1 MNTKRERKHLY
12 RPTLSLC
19 IDEET
24 SDDTLVSYGDYLV
37 AVLCFLAEKYLET
50 LSS

>member
-19 IDEET
+19 IDQET
-24 SDDTLVSYGDYLV
+24 SDDTLVSYGDYLI
-37 AVLCFLAEKYLET
+37 AALRFLAEEYLEA
-50 LSS
+50 LGS

>member
-1 MNTKRERKHLY
+1 MFTSY
-12 RPTLSLC
+12 S

-24 SDDTLVSYGDYLV
+24 SDDALVSYGDYLV
-37 AVLCFLAEKYLET
+37 AVLCFLAEKYLEA

>member
-19 IDEET
+19 IDKET
-24 SDDTLVSYGDYLV
+24 SDDTLVSYGDYLI
-37 AVLCFLAEKYLET
+37 AALRFLAEEYLEA
-50 LSS
+50 LGS